1 MRRRPPR
8 STRTD
13 TLFPYTTLFR
23 SVRGIGADI
32 EREFA
37 VLAQLAAARI
47 RPDHR
52 GDADR
57 LGLRRKL
64 ADFLGQFE
72 EMLRPRID
80 GEADRRTAEPQRI
93 VEAARHRLNA
103 GGRPALRRLDL
114 EVGRPLPRQP
124 VRHRLDQAAPPRTGR
139 TPHTAIRRAPG

>member
-72 EMLRPRID
+72 EMLRHRID
-80 GEADRRTAEPQRI
+80 GEADSLTAEPQRTVDAHSNSTNARGRTDI
-93 VEAARHRLNA
+93 CRTDFTDGRKLNSNNFHSRLATAARQSGKAKVMERV
-103 GGRPALRRLDL
+103 GT
-114 EVGRPLPRQP
+114 EV
-124 VRHRLDQAAPPRTGR
+124 
-139 TPHTAIRRAPG
+139 